1 MLFKALVI
9 FTASLLI
16 ASLRLDDK
24 KLNTEKKKDTATLL
38 GNEEIQ
44 SFNALEDSQRLA
56 GESS

>member
-24 KLNTEKKKDTATLL
+24 KLNTEKKKYTATLL